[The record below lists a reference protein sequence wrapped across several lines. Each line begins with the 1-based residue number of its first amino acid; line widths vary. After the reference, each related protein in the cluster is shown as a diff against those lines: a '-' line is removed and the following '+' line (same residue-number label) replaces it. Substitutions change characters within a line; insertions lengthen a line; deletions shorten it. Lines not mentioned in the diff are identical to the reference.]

1 MLHTHTQYKQS
12 ARLLTPQHS
21 IALCVILM
29 NLLSLENVKK
39 CLLGWSTITS
49 KTKINIFFHS
59 SGPFLGLLH
68 SKTFQKK
75 LILAFEAKHQ

>member
-29 NLLSLENVKK
+29 SLLLLENVKK
-39 CLLGWSTITS
+39 CVLGWSM
-49 KTKINIFFHS
+49 IFFHS

-75 LILAFEAKHQ
+75 LILNFEAKHQ

>member
-39 CLLGWSTITS
+39 CLLGWSTFTS
-49 KTKINIFFHS
+49 KTKINIFWNFFS
-59 SGPFLGLLH
+59 LLWPLFGTAPFKNI
-68 SKTFQKK
+68 SKEVDFS
-75 LILAFEAKHQ
+75 L